1 MYYVSFSSLPGRRQK
16 WEDGELARAS
26 FEQWVKSLPVVKR
39 GNNWAW
45 VIANDGTYHLLQI
58 KEVKE

>member
-1 MYYVSFSSLPGRRQK
+1 MFYVTLSSHPERREK
-16 WEDGELARAS
+16 WFEEKLARAS

-39 GNNWAW
+39 GDNWAW